1 MQRCSE
7 DINVKTY
14 NFYEQYGQSSQ
25 LFPQSAVLKKAIRTN
40 FRAQLNRYVF
50 IGLLLMT
57 VLNVNERGGT
67 WNVEVSLQALP
78 PLLSPIP
85 SSRAGYAGY
94 DAMGE
99 SNRNLNTQGK
109 LNMCSLESHNTS
121 STLDYNLSVACLNS
135 SLKTCILV
143 LLKSPKPKSRKP
155 VC

>member
-1 MQRCSE
+1 MERCSE
-7 DINVKTY
+7 DINVKIY
-14 NFYEQYGQSSQ
+14 NFYEQYDQSSQ
-25 LFPQSAVLKKAIRTN
+25 FFPRSAVLKKAIHTN
-40 FRAQLNRYVF
+40 FHAQLNRHVF

-67 WNVEVSLQALP
+67 WNVGVSLQALP

-85 SSRAGYAGY
+85 SSRAGCAGYAGY
-94 DAMGE
+94 DATGE

-135 SLKTCILV
+135 LLKTCI
-143 LLKSPKPKSRKP
+143 
-155 VC
+155 